1 MLLSFSPSRSMIIS
15 RRFVRLKSNEQL
27 PVVVLAVAIVVMIHL
42 CNKHD
47 EQTANQYVLKDN
59 NEHDHQMCPLY
70 PSTMQGQDNQQ

>member
-1 MLLSFSPSRSMIIS
+1 MIIS
-15 RRFVRLKSNEQL
+15 RRLVRLKSNEQF

-47 EQTANQYVLKDN
+47 EQTANQYILKDN

-70 PSTMQGQDNQQ
+70 PSSMQGQDNQP